1 MIDSNLQPKFRQAV
15 KEGTKTLL
23 MKPSGEKYEE
33 VTISA
38 EILECRSDVF
48 IKIINELSFFQKI
61 YTNHPFDITFIL
73 NRITF
78 QMQHNV
84 LKWIKEHSPLTLLI
98 NGPRFHTDPETRAD
112 FEYPFS

>member
-1 MIDSNLQPKFRQAV
+1 MIHSNLQPKFRQAV

-33 VTISA
+33 VTVSA
-38 EILECRSDVF
+38 EILECRSDVS

-61 YTNHPFDITFIL
+61 HTNHPFDITFTS

-78 QMQHNV
+78 QLQHNV
-84 LKWIKEHSPLTLLI
+84 LKWIKEHSLFTLLV
-98 NGPRFHTDPETRAD
+98 NGPRFHTAPETRAD